1 MKVIHGIDEPLR
13 RITVSLSRYFKGI
26 DCIERMKNSVVCRLT
41 KKENRVLVLATYM
54 QLLLLMIQLLIYS
67 AIGTSMVVHGVV
79 LAAAIVVMLF
89 CIPIWI
95 RYFMLKAGMIYAMAL
110 MVVMVQFLL
119 FAENRRFFVEI
130 MFPFFCM
137 CIPSFINI
145 SAVNDDEIHIDILRK
160 MSWAIFVTGEIYLG
174 SIFLYGMKDAD
185 YSMSYSYYM
194 LLPSLIF
201 TYLFNKEK
209 KVVYLLVS
217 IASFISMFMI
227 GSRGASLIWVLFFVV
242 SFLFSDRK
250 WILKFPVVL
259 GGGLLAFHYGTILVF
274 AAKFLGKIGFESRT
288 LLLLLRGEIL
298 THDSGRN
305 LLRMKAFQA
314 IKANPFTGNG
324 IGSDF
329 RLLGTYTH
337 NLFLDLFMHYGV
349 VFGVLIVVAF
359 MTIISVS
366 FYKSENKMFTFLMF
380 CFGFLPLM
388 VSGTYLVEAALW
400 IYLGYCCRKLPVR
413 INFESI

>member
-1 MKVIHGIDEPLR
+1 M
-13 RITVSLSRYFKGI
+13 
-26 DCIERMKNSVVCRLT
+26 
-41 KKENRVLVLATYM
+41 
-54 QLLLLMIQLLIYS
+54 
-67 AIGTSMVVHGVV
+67 
-79 LAAAIVVMLF
+79 
-89 CIPIWI
+89 
-95 RYFMLKAGMIYAMAL
+95 
-110 MVVMVQFLL
+110 
-119 FAENRRFFVEI
+119 
-130 MFPFFCM
+130 
-137 CIPSFINI
+137 
-145 SAVNDDEIHIDILRK
+145 
-160 MSWAIFVTGEIYLG
+160 
-174 SIFLYGMKDAD
+174 
-185 YSMSYSYYM
+185 
-194 LLPSLIF
+194 
-201 TYLFNKEK
+201 
-209 KVVYLLVS
+209 
-217 IASFISMFMI
+217 
-227 GSRGASLIWVLFFVV
+227 V

-413 INFESI
+413 INFESL